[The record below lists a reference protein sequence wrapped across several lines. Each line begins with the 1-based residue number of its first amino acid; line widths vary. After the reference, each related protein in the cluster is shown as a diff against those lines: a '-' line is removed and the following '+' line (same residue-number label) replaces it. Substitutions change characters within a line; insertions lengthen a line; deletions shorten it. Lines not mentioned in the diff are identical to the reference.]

1 MSLVDIERLHGGPDY
16 MRLPTVSPSVEPDE
30 SRCSQHC
37 AIIKKIP
44 LPYAAIFVF
53 FATYYGYAIK
63 ALSHTQYTEEE
74 HECVYSGLWVYLL
87 LSLISNTS
95 LVYVRQLVSSSYDEQ
110 YVQRMIC
117 GNAVMSFYR
126 VGFFAWGTSELFSS
140 GCKQIMHGTLLYNI
154 CGVQYVMDMVMLGGL
169 FFHSGYIIPL
179 LLANS
184 RQHSAAIKNIREMG
198 SLGSS
203 GEAAEDASHT
213 RSVEV

>member
-1 MSLVDIERLHGGPDY
+1 MSLVDIERLHSGPDY
-16 MRLPTVSPSVEPDE
+16 TRLPNVGSGIEPDE
-30 SRCSQHC
+30 TRCSQYC
-37 AIIKKIP
+37 AIVKKIP

-53 FATYYGYAIK
+53 FTAYYGYAIK
-63 ALSHTQYTEEE
+63 ALSHTQYTDEE
-74 HECVYSGLWVYLL
+74 HKCVYSGLWVYLL

-95 LVYVRQLVSSSYDEQ
+95 LVYVRQLVSSSYDELYIQ
-110 YVQRMIC
+110 NMIC

-140 GCKQIMHGTLLYNI
+140 GCKQVMHGTLLYNI
-154 CGVQYVMDMVMLGGL
+154 CGVQYVLDMVMLGAL

-184 RQHSAAIKNIREMG
+184 QQHNAARSSINEMSEMG
-198 SLGSS
+198 L
-203 GEAAEDASHT
+203 AAEDASHT